1 MPTKSTTKA
10 TVENFTQLA
19 QLIVARACSW
29 APANGYNRRSLEPY
43 LEITGTD
50 KYLKGHQATTVKV
63 DLRKLVD
70 AIVKDGTGMY
80 TFQVDNRGYDELRDN
95 YLAAAL
101 REKLYYSFSDADA
114 RVALVEDEVKDDAI
128 DPQEFLGRSWGAYE
142 FEPVTYAN
150 DEVREQART
159 LVMAALERAE
169 ELRAC
174 ESVENLMR
182 ACGFAEFLPAKTTQ
196 MVATVPGFGEIKF
209 EVENNRRGEPR
220 TDRTAVK
227 IRQALS
233 DRLDKLITDGAIVPA
248 TAA

>member
-1 MPTKSTTKA
+1 MPTKSTAKV

-43 LEITGTD
+43 LEATGTA
-50 KYLKGHQATTVKV
+50 KYLRGHTGTTVTV
-63 DLRKLVD
+63 DLHKLVN
-70 AIVKDGTGMY
+70 AIVADGTGLY
-80 TFQVDNRGYDELRDN
+80 TFQVDNRGYDEIQPAF
-95 YLAAAL
+95 LAGSL
-101 REKLYYSFSDADA
+101 REKLYYSFAEKEA
-114 RVALVEDEVKDDAI
+114 VGALVTEEKETDAI

-159 LVMAALERAE
+159 LVLAALEKAE

-182 ACGFAEFLPAKTTQ
+182 ACGFEEFLPAKTTA

-209 EVENNRRGEPR
+209 EVENTRRGEPR
-220 TDRTAVK
+220 ADRTAVK

-233 DRLDKLITDGAIVPA
+233 DQLDKLIADGAIVPA